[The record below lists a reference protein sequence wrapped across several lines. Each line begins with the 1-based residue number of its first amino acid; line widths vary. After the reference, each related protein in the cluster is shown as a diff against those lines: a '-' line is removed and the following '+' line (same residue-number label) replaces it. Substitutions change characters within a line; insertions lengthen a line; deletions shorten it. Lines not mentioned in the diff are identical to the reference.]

1 MGSSDLGKKSRKS
14 KAKEAYAKASW
25 ATPTGTIQN
34 IIKILTKK
42 KNTNVSKA
50 GKEKRRA
57 RIDARWA
64 KKGGR
69 NEKQQARTDK
79 IRGKIDA
86 KDKKRWT
93 KNPRARARVQRKVD
107 RMNKNRGTN
116 YKGPAG
122 LFED

>member
-1 MGSSDLGKKSRKS
+1 MGSRDLGKKSKLS
-14 KAKEAYAKASW
+14 KAKAAYAKASW
-25 ATPTGTIQN
+25 ATPTGAIQN
-34 IIKILTKK
+34 IIKKIIKK
-42 KNTNVSKA
+42 KNTNVGKA
-50 GKEKRRA
+50 SKEKRWA
-57 RIDARWA
+57 RIDARWE

-69 NEKQQARTDK
+69 NAKQQAKADK
-79 IRGKIDA
+79 FRARINA
-86 KDKKRWT
+86 QDKKRWT